1 VYRRAILFNAPSH
14 AFDSAGR
21 LYNQDG
27 KLEEWWTNATS
38 DGFTVRQRCIAEQY
52 SSYTVD
58 DGKGGKVHL
67 NGNLTS
73 GENIGDSGLIQ
84 AYRAW
89 KAQYHVSYQNGD
101 ENLLPGLNYTREQI
115 FFLSFAR
122 IWATNINPQTAVQLV
137 HVDPH
142 SPARWRVDGTLSN
155 IPEFAETFNC
165 SPGTKLNPPPEKRCM
180 LW

>member
-1 VYRRAILFNAPSH
+1 LQH
-14 AFDSAGR
+14 AFDSVGR
-21 LYNQDG
+21 FYNQDA

-38 DGFTVRQRCIAEQY
+38 EGFNLQKKCIADQY
-52 SSYTVD
+52 SSYMID
-58 DGKGGKVHL
+58 DGRSGKVYL

-73 GENIGDSGLIQ
+73 RENIGDSGFIQ
-84 AYRAW
+84 AFRAW
-89 KAQYHVSYQNGD
+89 KAHYHISYQNGH

-122 IWATNINPQTAVQLV
+122 IWATNTKPQTVIRS
-137 HVDPH
+137 DPR

-155 IPEFAETFNC
+155 IPEFAEAFKCPTG
-165 SPGTKLNPPPEKRCM
+165 SKLNPLPEKRCQ